1 MPEWIIW
8 TVIGVVAAIV
18 LAILVYFVI
27 KFFKMQPEDRK
38 ELIIQFLIGLVT
50 TAEALYTESGKG
62 KEKVA
67 WVEGQF
73 NATAP
78 WFLKL
83 VLMFTKTANLNEL
96 VEKALEKAKAVQW
109 DKNKTNIEE

>member
-1 MPEWIIW
+1 MPEWVIW
-8 TVIGVVAAIV
+8 TVVGIVAAIV
-18 LAILVYFVI
+18 LAILVCFVI

-50 TAEALYTESGKG
+50 TAEALYTESDKG

-67 WVEGQF
+67 WVEEQF

-96 VEKALEKAKAVQW
+96 TEKALEKAKAIEW
-109 DKNKTNIEE
+109 DKYKTKE

>member
-8 TVIGVVAAIV
+8 TVIGIVTAIV

-27 KFFKMQPEDRK
+27 KFFKMKPEDRK

-50 TAEALYTESGKG
+50 AAEALYTESGKG
-62 KEKVA
+62 KEKIA

-83 VLMFTKTANLNEL
+83 VLMFTKSANLNEL
-96 VEKALEKAKAVQW
+96 IEKALEKAKTIEW
-109 DKNKTNIEE
+109 DKYKTKTDE

>member
-8 TVIGVVAAIV
+8 TVIGIVAAIV
-18 LAILVYFVI
+18 LALAVYFVFR
-27 KFFKMQPEDRK
+27 FFKMDAEDRK
-38 ELIIQFLIGLVT
+38 ELIVQFLIGLVT

-67 WVEGQF
+67 WVEEQF

-83 VLMFTKTANLNEL
+83 VLMFTKTADLNEL

-109 DKNKTNIEE
+109 DKNKTEE